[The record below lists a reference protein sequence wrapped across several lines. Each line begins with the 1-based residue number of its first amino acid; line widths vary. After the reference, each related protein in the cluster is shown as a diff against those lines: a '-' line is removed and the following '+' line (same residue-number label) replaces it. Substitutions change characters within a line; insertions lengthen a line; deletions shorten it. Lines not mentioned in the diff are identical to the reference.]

1 MSAFDKNEKAIYDML
16 SKITVDA
23 SKINGNVKG
32 RLNEETFCTA
42 LPRRARW
49 GRSTVAGVALSA
61 ILFVTA
67 AAAALGGFDWF
78 IERFNPSFSEIVE
91 PVEVSC
97 EDQGIRMEVV
107 GAQKYENKAIVYLSL
122 QDISGQ
128 NRLTEQTSFQD
139 GFGITMNQQNQ
150 DKNKDKADEVVA
162 SFSWREKLLFF
173 DEGTNT
179 LYYEFNITADADSPL
194 ADPLE
199 LGSRLIYFSKKSYE
213 EPVPMP
219 LTCLGEAP
227 SILITEKQIWG
238 GTNVPDDLTGTTA
251 ALKPGNY
258 ANLTDDTDD
267 QWISNIGIVDGKL
280 HVQIGKVFNKSFGST
295 DATLALKTS
304 DGNIIEPDYELT
316 FLGDKNHRLRNA
328 GTGDYGDAIY
338 KYEESV
344 FSVNIDELD
353 DCILY
358 YSFSVYSGVE
368 GRWKVAANLS
378 DTGSQMR
385 IWTNDI
391 VIDGHLFEY
400 LTLSPLGLEVRGR
413 YDGTECLASEMSL
426 VLETPDGLIPLQ
438 GGGGSQKDHTFN
450 LSWDTETPLDITK
463 VTAVIINGTHIPVK

>member
-1 MSAFDKNEKAIYDML
+1 MSAFDKNEKAIYDAF
-16 SKITVDA
+16 SQITVDA
-23 SKINGNVKG
+23 SKIKGKVKNQ
-32 RLNEETFCTA
+32 LHEETSRTA
-42 LPRRARW
+42 LSRRARW
-49 GRSTVAGVALSA
+49 GRSMVAGVALSA
-61 ILFVTA
+61 ILVVTA
-67 AAAALGGFDWF
+67 AAATLGGFDWF

-97 EDQGIRMEVV
+97 EDQGIRMEVI

-122 QDISGQ
+122 QDISGK
-128 NRLTEQTSFQD
+128 NRLTEQTSFRD
-139 GFGITMNQQNQ
+139 GFGITMNRQSQ
-150 DKNKDKADEVVA
+150 DKNNEETDETS

-173 DEGTNT
+173 DEVTNT

-199 LGSRLIYFSKKSYE
+199 LGSHLIYFSKKSYE
-213 EPVPMP
+213 EPASVP
-219 LTCLGEAP
+219 LTGLDVAP
-227 SILITEKQIWG
+227 LISIDEKQIWG
-238 GTNVPDDLTGTTA
+238 GTNVPDDLTGITA

-280 HVQIGKVFNKSFGST
+280 HVQIGKVFNKEFGST
-295 DATLALKTS
+295 DATLALKAS

-328 GTGDYGDAIY
+328 RTGDYSDAVY

-344 FSVNIDELD
+344 FPVSIDELN

-358 YSFSVYSGVE
+358 YSCSVYSGVE

-378 DTGSQMR
+378 DTSRQMH

-391 VIDGHLFEY
+391 VVDGHLFEY

-413 YDGTECLASEMSL
+413 YDGAECLASEMSL
-426 VLETPDGLIPLQ
+426 ALETPDGLIPLQ
-438 GGGGSQKDHTFN
+438 GGGGSQKRHTFN
-450 LSWDTETPLDITK
+450 SSWDTETPLDITK